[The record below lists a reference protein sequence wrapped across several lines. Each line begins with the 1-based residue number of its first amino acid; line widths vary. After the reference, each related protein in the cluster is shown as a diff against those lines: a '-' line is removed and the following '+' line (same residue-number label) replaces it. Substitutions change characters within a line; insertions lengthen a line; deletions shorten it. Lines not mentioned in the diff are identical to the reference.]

1 MAHGRDWMVHPGTL
15 AVVLTAVALAV
26 GTSLASGGE
35 DVKAWRVPVG
45 GGRSYTN
52 VSAPSL
58 AVMLKNK
65 DFRLVN
71 VHIPYEGDIAGTDL
85 SIPFDQVPA
94 HLAKLPADKG
104 AKLVLYCMSGRMS
117 DIAARTLVGLGY
129 TNVWNVDGGMIAWRK
144 AGLPLIGPGPTK

>member
-1 MAHGRDWMVHPGTL
+1 MAHGWARWVSPGTV
-15 AVVLTAVALAV
+15 AVVLMAVALAV
-26 GTSLASGGE
+26 GTTLASGGE
-35 DVKAWRVPVG
+35 DVKAWQVLVE

-58 AVMLKNK
+58 AVMLRNK
-65 DFRLVN
+65 DFTLVN
-71 VHIPYEGDIAGTDL
+71 VHIPYEGDIARTDL

-94 HLAKLPADKG
+94 NVAKLPADKG

-117 DIAARTLVGLGY
+117 DIAARTLVRLGY